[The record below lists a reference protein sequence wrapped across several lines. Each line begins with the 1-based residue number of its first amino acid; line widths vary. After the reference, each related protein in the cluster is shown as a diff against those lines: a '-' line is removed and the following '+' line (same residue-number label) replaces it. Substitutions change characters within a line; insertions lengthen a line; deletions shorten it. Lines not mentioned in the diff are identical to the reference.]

1 MRTFLV
7 LCLHLMVSVAKLVGP
22 GGTRGLLAETLL
34 LKHQLLVINRAR
46 RKAPNLKTGDR
57 ILMGIG
63 SLFMKPRRIE
73 KSAATLSPVT

>member
-7 LCLHLMVSVAKLVGP
+7 LCLHLMVSVAQLVGP

-46 RKAPNLKTGDR
+46 RKATESWTPTVGQEL
-57 ILMGIG
+57 
-63 SLFMKPRRIE
+63 
-73 KSAATLSPVT
+73 